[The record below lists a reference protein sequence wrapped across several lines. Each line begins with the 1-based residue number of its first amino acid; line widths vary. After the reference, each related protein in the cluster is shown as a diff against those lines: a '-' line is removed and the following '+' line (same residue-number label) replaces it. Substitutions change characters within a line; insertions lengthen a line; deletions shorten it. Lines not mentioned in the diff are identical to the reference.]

1 MRGWEVGHLITGVRA
16 YRVRLPLIRPYHLS
30 FGSIEAY
37 DSLFVRIQADD
48 GEEGFGEA
56 TDCPGYFVQ
65 ALSDAWAFTRANG
78 PGLPGKDPEIALN
91 RIINKEHHLS
101 FAATPLLTALESLI
115 SVSEEEPRGSE
126 RIPLL
131 GIVQGETP
139 EAIVADAEKLLESG
153 YRTLKFKVGFC
164 VDEDLA
170 RLRLLQAQLRP
181 GIRVRLDAN
190 QGYDYSQAF
199 QFLEGL
205 DPEGIE
211 LLEQPL
217 DPEAWED
224 MIRLAQV
231 SQVPLMLDEAI
242 NREEDLDR
250 TLETGCATAVKFK
263 LMKCGSL
270 AGLEKM
276 IRKASDAG
284 LKVILGNG
292 VATDMGCFHEAQ
304 LSARLD
310 LTVYAGEMNGFL
322 KGTEQ
327 FLEPPLHVDQGDLI
341 FPSTPPAVRWE
352 LVSKFVVETA
362 SWGHISRPDRSL

>member
-1 MRGWEVGHLITGVRA
+1 L
-16 YRVRLPLIRPYHLS
+16 
-30 FGSIEAY
+30 
-37 DSLFVRIQADD
+37 VRIQADD

-56 TDCPGYFVQ
+56 TDCPGYFMQ

-78 PGLPGKDPEIALN
+78 PGLPGKDPQTALN

-101 FAATPLLTALESLI
+101 FAATPLLTALETLI
-115 SVSEEEPRGSE
+115 SVSEEKTRGPE
-126 RIPLL
+126 QIPLL

-153 YRTLKFKVGFC
+153 YRTLKFKVGFS

-170 RLRLLQAQLRP
+170 RLRLLQARLKP

-224 MIRLAQV
+224 MTRLAERQ
-231 SQVPLMLDEAI
+231 STRKKILIGPLK
-242 NREEDLDR
+242 R
-250 TLETGCATAVKFK
+250 
-263 LMKCGSL
+263 
-270 AGLEKM
+270 
-276 IRKASDAG
+276 
-284 LKVILGNG
+284 
-292 VATDMGCFHEAQ
+292 
-304 LSARLD
+304 
-310 LTVYAGEMNGFL
+310 
-322 KGTEQ
+322 
-327 FLEPPLHVDQGDLI
+327 
-341 FPSTPPAVRWE
+341 
-352 LVSKFVVETA
+352 VVQ
-362 SWGHISRPDRSL
+362 RP